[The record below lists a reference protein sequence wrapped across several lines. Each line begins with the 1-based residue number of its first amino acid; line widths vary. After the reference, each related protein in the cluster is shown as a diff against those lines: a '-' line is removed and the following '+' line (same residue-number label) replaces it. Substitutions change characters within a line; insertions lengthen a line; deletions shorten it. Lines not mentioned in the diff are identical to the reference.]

1 MARTRFDLEKF
12 NGENDFYLWNLT
24 MQAILIQQK
33 LDGALNDEDEDS
45 KAKKEKG
52 KGFFFKM
59 SRRPK
64 IYRQQILQHYHL
76 RSL

>member
-1 MARTRFDLEKF
+1 
-12 NGENDFYLWNLT
+12 

-52 KGFFFKM
+52 KGFFFK
-59 SRRPK
+59 SEQETK
-64 IYRQQILQHYHL
+64 NLSTTKL
-76 RSL
+76 TTLSS

>member
-1 MARTRFDLEKF
+1 MARTRFDLENF

-24 MQAILIQQK
+24 MQATLIQQK

-52 KGFFFKM
+52 KGFFKM

-64 IYRQQILQHYHL
+64 IYRQQSLQHYHL
-76 RSL
+76 RYL